1 MYIIS
6 PAAGVG
12 DSYAYT
18 LDNYN
23 FKRLDVA
30 MWRFCNAPN
39 NNIWVY
45 EKQVQPGDVYNLGRW
60 AVVFSS
66 ATQLD
71 FMTGN
76 PIVSDSEL
84 AIMESQNGHE
94 TRNMTLGSTVFTNRS
109 QYTFYDMPYWL
120 AGKNYIYNPYDTTE
134 KMAKATRAGYVYMLT
149 STTGNISQVSNLQ
162 SQNFEMVTIPTVD
175 LFGGSSQGGAY
186 PDYGFS
192 LLRKYVNVG
201 DTVTW
206 KQWAIPIFSGDLQL
220 SDSMAELTPNAD
232 TSKVAKMTSG
242 ARLFNNRLYYLQEEL
257 PLALDGKS
265 FLYDSIENGGSAKVT
280 KAGKAYIYIP
290 VMTSQY
296 DLETQVKNAGWVQTP
311 YRIFR
316 LSAGLQYGSRLYEK
330 EVTVGEEIH
339 FGKYNLLIHAGMA
352 EQDYYVLP
360 SVSQAAEI
368 ITNPEGSKYSVVE
381 QNWLGCPTI
390 ERSPEGRLWASWFT
404 GGEYELGLG
413 NFSLISY
420 SGDDGETWKHAA
432 FAVEH
437 PDENVVVTKP
447 EFWTDPNGRLW
458 LFWVQHTGGG
468 NFDGKMGVWAS
479 ICENPDGVNPVWST
493 PKRLSDG
500 YLRSKPLVLQ
510 NGEWIYS
517 AFDWMSP
524 HETAIYV
531 STDEGVTWNLR
542 GKTECLDT
550 SSGKNNLDD
559 PVLVEKKDG
568 TLWHLIR
575 TDDGPYE
582 SFSYDHGK
590 TWTHAVKSSISGP
603 ATRMTIDRLASGN
616 LLMVYHDAT
625 WRTNLTA
632 YLSTDDGETWS
643 HKLLLDERGNV
654 TYPDTIQSSDGTIYV
669 IYDRER
675 TSEKEILMATFTE
688 DDVVAGAFNSS
699 KARQKVLINDPSAEL
714 PLLQVN
720 GDATLGTVAVGGTA
734 WSDQT
739 YTFTSMP
746 ECFIGETFV
755 YGKLYSAVSVDILK
769 SGYVYVLTTARG
781 DQGSVCESL
790 DKYDFKRLEVPQWS
804 SLSFS
809 YKRHTWVYEMKVEA
823 GEHIEL
829 PAWWGTLIAS
839 ETQLDLTDNGV
850 TVSAEELAIVESTS
864 GYTVSQTE
872 LRNVVFTDDATYK
885 FQEIPYW
892 LAGKSYIFGPRN
904 GGTVEVTRAGKLYMI
919 GNKTSARKT
928 YFTNLGFTLVQDMD
942 VEPWNG
948 FSANGFALYEKDVV
962 VGEKVTWNWWGVPI
976 FYSDKKLPAEPPVSI
991 EITSMPNKQTYKL
1004 GENFDPTGMVVEGT
1018 DKYGNKY
1025 ELSSADYVTAPTT
1038 FSTDVYAAAVIVDDM
1053 VVAVPVTITNEK
1065 GVEITDETEYSTDK
1079 FSTQKAPVL
1088 TGAVENHATLGEVIS
1103 TIKKMEAD
1111 GATSFFVMLPHLNEE
1126 YRNVESYRQIVACTE
1141 YPVMAI
1147 AYGDYASTEWRL
1159 GLLKDAVKAGFKIVD
1174 IPMNTYDADSH
1185 GSLTGT
1191 IYETANPN
1199 EVSMNAEVIEKQKA
1213 LIREFQNMGA
1223 EVLMSAHVGVTLTE
1237 EQGIALAKE
1246 MEARGA
1252 DVAKI
1257 ALGTG
1262 VNHKEVLN
1270 TNLKLK
1276 EELSIPFWYNGT
1288 GDASKPYRTAS
1299 CLMGSLMVFCYAEYR
1314 DGNLTVYDYV
1324 KDLVEFYNT
1333 VPELRRT
1340 IETQFSVSTIFSN
1353 NMLLQR
1359 NKPVK
1364 VFGTGGN
1371 IGDSVK
1377 VTFAGQEKITEITSG
1392 EWSVYLDAMEA
1403 STTGRTMTIEYIPDG
1418 EDTPTKTFTYD
1429 GIVVGELWLCSGQ
1442 SNMEFHIDWLKGT
1455 YPDDM
1460 APYDNI
1466 KNLKQL
1472 RVYTVPILE
1481 SKTPLVYNDCAGWI
1495 VPSADESGQMS
1506 ATALGFASH
1515 LQASLGDDVP
1525 VGVIVSAKGASL
1537 IEKWLDAEA
1546 ITDAG
1551 TTYSDVNSVLYNG
1564 MIHQIK
1570 GMSIA
1575 GILWYQGEAN
1585 CWAPDLYE
1593 KQFAE
1598 YTKLYRKLFEDK
1610 ELPIITFQLPQFEL
1624 DTTWPDFRQ
1633 IQWNLTTKI
1642 DNLYAV
1648 CGIDLGEAEDIHPGD
1663 KYFFT
1668 KRASD
1673 VAYKYVYATETENLP
1688 GLSPYPNA
1696 VYREK
1701 DALRVVFNDA
1711 ASLSADAA
1719 INGFEGYNG
1728 SEWVALTAEISGADV
1743 LLTGDIEDITSVRY
1757 LYAVT
1762 LSDKNMIYNEHGL
1775 PVAPFKEFEVEVQ
1788 KGTVKSIYVTSQP
1801 TKTEYFEGE
1810 TFDPTGM
1817 VVMASYNDD
1826 RADAVITQYTLS
1838 CNELSKDTT
1847 KITISYGGKT
1857 TQVAIT
1863 VKPIDT
1869 VEKISLTNDEWKW
1882 EEFKVEAIENS
1893 KYVAVTAN
1901 IKALVSL
1908 DKTAW
1913 INTLVIGMGSDANN
1927 AYSFNLAFGPDNNGQ
1942 PVNLVK
1948 LFQADNVYEGDTIPQ
1963 EQWVNARALEQIFS
1977 DNGTNVKMIR
1987 MDRMVYLQAYMDG
2000 EWKIIGR
2007 MTLPEGVIS
2016 YIHFGNYGTA
2026 CEFNDV
2032 KVSIGKQAALDVFN
2046 DVTVEFDNTTQAR
2059 YFPIGESN
2067 WMVEAKVFDSN
2078 PTANTEKRLMT
2089 VGNVSILYQYGAWKT
2104 QLTNLWSVT
2113 EMSGE
2118 LASALSNEGLYV
2130 RYVCAGNTLRTFLSA
2145 DGVHWT
2151 KGMARTGM
2159 EEDMYAGTGLTPTPG
2174 IIALHSFQAERIE
2187 DMKIYI
2193 GVEDADY
2200 SASAMMGSRVTLGD
2214 NIGIDFYMEL
2224 SEETLNDRNAYMEFV
2239 LPGENHTSE
2248 KVMVQNAKAVTQDG
2262 KEAYVFS
2269 CGIAAKEMASDIKL
2283 RIVRGDGTVAE
2294 EYIYQVKDYGNTIL
2308 NDTTETYTQAD
2319 KDMVKA
2325 MLNYGSY
2332 AQQHFGYN
2340 TVNLANAAM
2349 EEVDRLVAMPTLDE
2363 NFNYTLEGTVDG
2375 LSYYGTS
2382 LMLVTNTSIRHY
2394 FKVSEGE
2401 ISDYTFTCNGQKLT
2415 PVKKGARYYVE
2426 ITDIAASELDEMYSL
2441 TITKGTE
2448 SMTLT
2453 YGPYTYIKTIVAGN
2467 SYNAETKNIMA
2478 ALYAYSVVAENYLTN
2493 SQQ

>member
-1 MYIIS
+1 MLFVTVWIRMRLQLFLRILIFRICSCLGGVKMKMIKKVATMIQSVRAKDIRYRILSLFMASILFASTIGQCWLPANAADATNSNGIISLDSEGTFQTAAIGTKIWSDKDYVFTSLPNCLEGVSFVQRSIEGKFNINVEQEGYLYIIT

-23 FKRLDVA
+23 FKRLDVS
-30 MWRFCNAPN
+30 MWRFCNAAN
-39 NNIWVY
+39 NNIWLY
-45 EKQVQPGDVYNLGRW
+45 EKHVQPGDVYNLGRW

-186 PDYGFS
+186 PDFGFS

-220 SDSMAELTPNAD
+220 SDFMAELTPNAD

-339 FGKYNLLIHAGMA
+339 FGKYNLLIHAEMA

-517 AFDWMSP
+517 AFDWMTP

-531 STDEGVTWNLR
+531 STDKGITWNLR

-568 TLWHLIR
+568 TLWHVIR
-575 TDDGPYE
+575 TDAGPYE
-582 SFSYDHGK
+582 SFSYDNGK
-590 TWTHAVKSSISGP
+590 TWTHAVKSSINGP

-616 LLMVYHDAT
+616 LLMVYHDAD

-632 YLSTDDGETWS
+632 YLSTDDGATWS

-669 IYDRER
+669 IYDWGR

-688 DDVVAGAFNSS
+688 EDVVAGAFNSS
-699 KARQKVLINDPSAEL
+699 VARQKVLINDS
-714 PLLQVN
+714 
-720 GDATLGTVAVGGTA
+720 
-734 WSDQT
+734 
-739 YTFTSMP
+739 
-746 ECFIGETFV
+746 
-755 YGKLYSAVSVDILK
+755 
-769 SGYVYVLTTARG
+769 
-781 DQGSVCESL
+781 
-790 DKYDFKRLEVPQWS
+790 
-804 SLSFS
+804 
-809 YKRHTWVYEMKVEA
+809 
-823 GEHIEL
+823 
-829 PAWWGTLIAS
+829 
-839 ETQLDLTDNGV
+839 
-850 TVSAEELAIVESTS
+850 
-864 GYTVSQTE
+864 
-872 LRNVVFTDDATYK
+872 
-885 FQEIPYW
+885 
-892 LAGKSYIFGPRN
+892 
-904 GGTVEVTRAGKLYMI
+904 
-919 GNKTSARKT
+919 
-928 YFTNLGFTLVQDMD
+928 
-942 VEPWNG
+942 
-948 FSANGFALYEKDVV
+948 
-962 VGEKVTWNWWGVPI
+962 
-976 FYSDKKLPAEPPVSI
+976 
-991 EITSMPNKQTYKL
+991 
-1004 GENFDPTGMVVEGT
+1004 
-1018 DKYGNKY
+1018 
-1025 ELSSADYVTAPTT
+1025 
-1038 FSTDVYAAAVIVDDM
+1038 
-1053 VVAVPVTITNEK
+1053 
-1065 GVEITDETEYSTDK
+1065 
-1079 FSTQKAPVL
+1079 
-1088 TGAVENHATLGEVIS
+1088 
-1103 TIKKMEAD
+1103 
-1111 GATSFFVMLPHLNEE
+1111 
-1126 YRNVESYRQIVACTE
+1126 
-1141 YPVMAI
+1141 
-1147 AYGDYASTEWRL
+1147 
-1159 GLLKDAVKAGFKIVD
+1159 LKDK
-1174 IPMNTYDADSH
+1174 T
-1185 GSLTGT
+1185 
-1191 IYETANPN
+1191 
-1199 EVSMNAEVIEKQKA
+1199 
-1213 LIREFQNMGA
+1213 
-1223 EVLMSAHVGVTLTE
+1223 
-1237 EQGIALAKE
+1237 
-1246 MEARGA
+1246 
-1252 DVAKI
+1252 
-1257 ALGTG
+1257 
-1262 VNHKEVLN
+1262 
-1270 TNLKLK
+1270 
-1276 EELSIPFWYNGT
+1276 
-1288 GDASKPYRTAS
+1288 
-1299 CLMGSLMVFCYAEYR
+1299 
-1314 DGNLTVYDYV
+1314 
-1324 KDLVEFYNT
+1324 FY
-1333 VPELRRT
+1333 
-1340 IETQFSVSTIFSN
+1340 VSTIFSD

-1371 IGDSVK
+1371 VGDSVK
-1377 VTFAGQEKITEITSG
+1377 VTFAGQEKITEITSS

-1403 STTGRTMTIEYIPDG
+1403 STIGRTMTIEYIPDR
-1418 EDTPTKTFTYD
+1418 EDTPIKTFTYD
-1429 GIVVGELWLCSGQ
+1429 GIVVGELWLCNGQ
-1442 SNMEFHIDWLKGT
+1442 SNMAFDIGGLT
-1455 YPDDM
+1455 ANYPEDM
-1460 APYDNI
+1460 APYGEI
-1466 KNLKQL
+1466 GNLNML

-1481 SKTPLVYNDCAGWI
+1481 AKEPIVYNDGANWV
-1495 VPSADESGQMS
+1495 VPEKGKLDRIS

-1515 LQASLGDDVP
+1515 LQTALGEDVP
-1525 VGVIVSAKGASL
+1525 VGVIVAAQGGSL
-1537 IEKWLDAEA
+1537 IEKWLGNQA
-1546 ITDAG
+1546 ITNAG
-1551 TTYSDVNSVLYNG
+1551 TTYSDANSVLYNG

-1585 CWAPDLYE
+1585 SWAPDLYE
-1593 KQFAE
+1593 KQFTE
-1598 YTKLYRKLFEDK
+1598 YVKLYRNIFEDAK
-1610 ELPIITFQLPQFEL
+1610 LPIVTFQLPQYEV
-1624 DTTWPDFRQ
+1624 DTTWPNFRQ
-1633 IQWNLTTKI
+1633 LQWKLTTKI

-1648 CGIDLGEAEDIHPGD
+1648 CGIDLGEISDIHPGD
-1663 KYFFT
+1663 KYIFT
-1668 KRASD
+1668 ERAAD
-1673 VAYKYVYATETENLP
+1673 VAYKYVYATETDNLP

-1701 DALRVVFNDA
+1701 DVLRVVFDDA
-1711 ASLSADAA
+1711 TSLRADAV

-1728 SEWVALTAEISGADV
+1728 SEWITLTAEISGADI
-1743 LLTGDIEDITSVRY
+1743 LLIGDTENITAVRY
-1757 LYAVT
+1757 LYAVK
-1762 LSDKNMIYNEHGL
+1762 LSDKNMVYNEHGL

-1801 TKTEYFEGE
+1801 TKTEYYEGE
-1810 TFDPTGM
+1810 AFDPTGM
-1817 VVMASYNDD
+1817 VVMASYNDGS
-1826 RADAVITQYTLS
+1826 ADASITQYTLS
-1838 CNELSKDTT
+1838 CDELSKDTT
-1847 KITISYGGKT
+1847 KVTISYGGKT

-1863 VKPIDT
+1863 VKPIDV
-1869 VEKISLTNDEWKW
+1869 VEKISLTNNEWKW
-1882 EEFKVEAIENS
+1882 DEFKIDAIENS
-1893 KYVAVTAN
+1893 KYVAVTMN
-1901 IKALVSL
+1901 IKSLVSL
-1908 DKTAW
+1908 DKDAW
-1913 INTLVIGMGSDANN
+1913 TNTFVIGMGSDSDN
-1927 AYSFNLAFGPDNNGQ
+1927 AYSFQLAFGPDNNNQ

-1948 LFQADNVYEGDTIPQ
+1948 LFQVDNVYEGDTIPL
-1963 EQWVNARALEQIFS
+1963 EQWVNERALEQIFS
-1977 DNGTNVKMIR
+1977 DNGMNVKMLR
-1987 MDRMVYLQAYMDG
+1987 LDRMVYLQAYMDG
-2000 EWKIIGR
+2000 EWKLIGR
-2007 MTLPEGVIS
+2007 MTLPEDVKS

-2026 CEFNDV
+2026 CEFNNV
-2032 KVSIGKQAALDVFN
+2032 KVSIGKQATLNAFN
-2046 DVTVEFDNTTQAR
+2046 DVTLEFDDVTQTR
-2059 YFPIGESN
+2059 YFPINESN
-2067 WMVEAKVFDSN
+2067 WMLEAKVFDTN
-2078 PTANTEKRLMT
+2078 PTANTDKRLMT
-2089 VGNVSILYQYGAWKT
+2089 VENVSILYQYSNWWT
-2104 QLTNLWSVT
+2104 QLTNLWSMNK
-2113 EMSGE
+2113 MSGE
-2118 LASALSNEGLYV
+2118 LSRALASEGLYV
-2130 RYVCAGNTLRTFLSA
+2130 RYVCVGDTLRTFLSV

-2151 KGMARTGM
+2151 KGMIRNGM
-2159 EEDMYAGTGLTPTPG
+2159 QEDIYSSKGLTPNPG
-2174 IIALHSFQAERIE
+2174 VIALQSFEPERIE
-2187 DMKIYI
+2187 DMKIHI
-2193 GVEDADY
+2193 GVEDSDY
-2200 SASAMMGSRVTLGD
+2200 TSASMLGSRVILGD

-2224 SEETLNDRNAYMEFV
+2224 SEETLNDKNAYMEFV
-2239 LPGENHTSE
+2239 LPGDNHTSE
-2248 KVMVQNAKAVTQDG
+2248 KVMVRNAKAVTQDD

-2294 EYIYQVKDYGNTIL
+2294 EYIYQVKDYGKVIL
-2308 NDTTETYTQAD
+2308 DDITGTYTQAD

-2325 MLNYGSY
+2325 LLNYGSY
-2332 AQQHFGYN
+2332 AQQHFGFN
-2340 TVNLANAAM
+2340 TENLANVVM
-2349 EEVDRLVAMPTLDE
+2349 EEVDRTVEMPTLDASV
-2363 NFNYTLEGTVDG
+2363 NYTLAGNVKG
-2375 LSYYGTS
+2375 LTYYGTS

-2394 FKVSEGE
+2394 FEVSEGE
-2401 ISDYTFTCNGQKLT
+2401 IGDYTFTCNDKELK
-2415 PVKKGARYYVE
+2415 PVKKGTRYYVE
-2426 ITDIAASELDEMYSL
+2426 ITDISASELDEMYSL
-2441 TITKGTE
+2441 TVTKGAE
-2448 SMTLT
+2448 SMTIT

-2478 ALYAYSVVAENYLTN
+2478 ALYAYSVAAENYFTN